1 MHNRNHRSVGFAR
14 LLLGTTIVL
23 TAAATGVLA
32 ARSLPPTL
40 LGWSVGVVIGL
51 VMMPLLASPIEW
63 FVHRYIYHRILLQV
77 LRPIY
82 EVHHQAHHHI
92 FFPTWRY
99 VTGGPPRRLPILGTD
114 RSRSYTTAVGNML
127 VWLSHWAFYMTLAVV
142 FIWLPLWLLTHSVPL
157 MIGVIIA
164 SAVVSDL
171 FITVH
176 DAIHRPGSHPLI
188 ERQSWFHFLDE
199 HHYVHHVDTE
209 VNVNFLLP
217 LSDALFGTLRREL
230 TPEEIARHGTRE
242 EAKAHPVGEGEP
254 ALQTEAARSRRRALN
269 ELPQGGV

>member
-1 MHNRNHRSVGFAR
+1 MISLVR
-14 LLLGTTIVL
+14 LALVPV
-23 TAAATGVLA
+23 A
-32 ARSLPPTL
+32 
-40 LGWSVGVVIGL
+40 LGWWLASSELALAQPGPCDRWISLTIGL
-51 VMMPLLASPIEW
+51 VLMPILGSPIEW
-63 FVHRYIYHRILLQV
+63 FVHRYIYHRVLLGI

-114 RSRSYTTAVGNML
+114 RTRVHTAEVSNMRIRL
-127 VWLSHWAFYMTLAVV
+127 AHWVFYMTWAVL
-142 FIWLPLWLLTHSVPL
+142 FIWIPLWFLAHNVAF
-157 MIGVIIA
+157 MIGVVIA

-176 DAIHRPGSHPLI
+176 DAIHRPGSHLLM
-188 ERQSWFHFLDE
+188 ERQFWFRFLDQ

-209 VNVNFLLP
+209 ANVNFLLP
-217 LSDALFGTLRREL
+217 LSDLLFGTLRREL
-230 TPEEIARHGTRE
+230 TPEEVARHGTRE

-254 ALQTEAARSRRRALN
+254 ALATQKNRSRARSGARLSGR
-269 ELPQGGV
+269 